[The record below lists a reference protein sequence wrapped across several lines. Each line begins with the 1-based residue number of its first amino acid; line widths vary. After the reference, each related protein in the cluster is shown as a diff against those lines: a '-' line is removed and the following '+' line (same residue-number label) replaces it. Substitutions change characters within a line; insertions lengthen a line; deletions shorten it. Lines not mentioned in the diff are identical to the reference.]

1 MLTTLLW
8 SPFPTGRFNQT
19 QTSMHWLRLRHLR
32 PAKLCNFQLLMSR
45 CSSQKRLPVLT
56 LYTKDPC
63 PLCDEAKEI
72 LEPYKQRF
80 VLQEVDITRPEN
92 SVWYDRYKY
101 DIPVFHLNGQFL
113 MMHRVNI
120 AVLEKR
126 LARIEDEK
134 I

>member
-1 MLTTLLW
+1 MSYFRLITA
-8 SPFPTGRFNQT
+8 
-19 QTSMHWLRLRHLR
+19 MHWLGLRHLQ
-32 PAKLCNFQLLMSR
+32 PTKLRGLQLLRSR
-45 CSSQKRLPVLT
+45 CSSSRQLPVLT
-56 LYTKDPC
+56 LFTKDPC
-63 PLCDEAKEI
+63 PLCDEAKEV

-92 SVWYDRYKY
+92 SMWYDRYKY

-126 LARIEDEK
+126 LARIENK
-134 I
+134 NI